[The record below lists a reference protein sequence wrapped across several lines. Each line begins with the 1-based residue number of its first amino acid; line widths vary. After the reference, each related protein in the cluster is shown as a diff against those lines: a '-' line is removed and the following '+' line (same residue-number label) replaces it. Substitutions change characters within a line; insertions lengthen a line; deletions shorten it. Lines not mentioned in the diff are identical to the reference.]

1 LETLLHGTGF
11 TWLLRLP
18 HVRVNVDGLACP
30 LHCPTI
36 CSRQTR
42 EHGFLLGA
50 ALSHRAAVGGGAFLG
65 VAKLPGLVI

>member
-1 LETLLHGTGF
+1 
-11 TWLLRLP
+11 
-18 HVRVNVDGLACP
+18 VRVNVDGLACP

-50 ALSHRAAVGGGAFLG
+50 ALSHHAAVGGGAFLG